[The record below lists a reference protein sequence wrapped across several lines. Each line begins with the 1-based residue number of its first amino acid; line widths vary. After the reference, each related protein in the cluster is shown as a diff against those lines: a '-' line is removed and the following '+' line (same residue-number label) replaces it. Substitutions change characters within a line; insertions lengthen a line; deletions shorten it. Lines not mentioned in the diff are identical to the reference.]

1 MLSNSPTK
9 AIKKLQRGL
18 EHKFL
23 WVAYSGGIDS
33 SVLLHA
39 VVKVFGPK
47 SCGAI
52 YIDHQINPLSKQWS
66 AHCEH
71 VCREIGIRFLSRPIR
86 LNKGNL
92 ENQARLAR
100 YKEWAKLLRRGEVI
114 LTAHHADDV
123 AETRLWQLFTGR
135 APIGIPHTRPLGLA
149 QIIRPFLSL
158 KRTDI
163 EVYAAENDLRWI
175 EDCSNKDS
183 IYDRNWLRHE
193 LLPIT
198 RRRFPKAV
206 ENLAN
211 LKWPEL
217 PTFKK
222 EALPIASAS
231 HEMNIR
237 AWLQAYGLFPRDAQ
251 IREIMRQSSLRDR
264 FTSVSLSKFLSVR
277 SHQGRLFV
285 VREKEPIKH
294 RHIRVGEFLNLDS
307 GQLRWR
313 RSGRGFSAGDL
324 VFLGTRKGGESI
336 SVGTRS
342 KSLNEIFRE
351 RQVPLWQRDVWPL
364 LFVDGLLES
373 VPGITMSDKYFSNE
387 KDGTYVPVWEPSE

>member
-1 MLSNSPTK
+1 MLSDSPTE
-9 AIKKLQRGL
+9 AIKKLQRAL
-18 EHKFL
+18 EPKFL
-23 WVAYSGGIDS
+23 WVGYSGGIDS

-52 YIDHQINPLSKQWS
+52 YIDHQINPLSKKWG
-66 AHCEH
+66 AHCQN
-71 VCREIGIRFLSRPIR
+71 VCQEIGIPFLSRQIR

-100 YKEWAKLLRRGEVI
+100 YKEWTKLLRRGEII

-135 APIGIPHTRPLGLA
+135 APIGIPYTRPLGLA
-149 QIIRPFLSL
+149 RIVRPFLSL
-158 KRTDI
+158 NRTDI
-163 EVYAAENDLRWI
+163 EVYASENELRWI
-175 EDCSNKDS
+175 EDGSNKDR

-193 LLPIT
+193 LLPIART
-198 RRRFPKAV
+198 RFPKAV
-206 ENLAN
+206 ENLAK

-217 PTFKK
+217 PDFKK
-222 EALPIASAS
+222 EPLPIASAS
-231 HEMNIR
+231 HEINIR
-237 AWLQAYGLFPRDAQ
+237 AWLQAYGLFPTDAQ
-251 IREIMRQSSLRDR
+251 IREIMRQDSLRHGSI
-264 FTSVSLSKFLSVR
+264 SVSLSNFLSVR
-277 SHQGRLFV
+277 SHRGRLFV
-285 VREKEPIKH
+285 VREKEAIKH

-307 GQLRWR
+307 GQLHWR
-313 RSGRGFSAGDL
+313 KSRSGFSAGDL

-351 RQVPLWQRDVWPL
+351 NQVPLWQRDVWPL
-364 LFVDGLLES
+364 LFVDDLLES
-373 VPGITMSDKYFSNE
+373 VPGITMSDKCFSNE